1 MQYGEYVMPITEQEE
16 EIKVKTTIKK
26 EELIE
31 LFEKNVCGL
40 SNSKSLGD
48 NVQHSIV
55 VYDRADREVCNDVHS
70 VQLIKTITRQC

>member
-40 SNSKSLGD
+40 SNSKVIGD
-48 NVQHSIV
+48 DVRYSFA
-55 VYDRADREVCNDVHS
+55 VYDRADRQVCNDVYS
-70 VQLIKTITRQC
+70 VQLIKTTTRQF

>member
-1 MQYGEYVMPITEQEE
+1 MPVTEQEE
-16 EIKVKTTIKK
+16 EIRIKTTVKK

-48 NVQHSIV
+48 DVRYSFY
-55 VYDRADREVCNDVHS
+55 VYDRANQQVCNDVYS
-70 VQLIKTITRQC
+70 VQLIKTITRKC

>member
-1 MQYGEYVMPITEQEE
+1 MPVTEQEE
-16 EIKVKTTIKK
+16 EIRIKTTVKK

-48 NVQHSIV
+48 DVRYSFY
-55 VYDRADREVCNDVHS
+55 VYDRADRQGCNDVYS
-70 VQLIKTITRQC
+70 VQIIKTITRQC

>member
-1 MQYGEYVMPITEQEE
+1 MPVTEQEE
-16 EIKVKTTIKK
+16 EIRIKTTVKK

-48 NVQHSIV
+48 DVRYSFY
-55 VYDRADREVCNDVHS
+55 VYDRADRQVCNDVYS
-70 VQLIKTITRQC
+70 VQIIKTITRQC